1 MFFFFHCLL
10 KNKPTDDIWL
20 SSKSVLSEIYI
31 KEEVLATNFV
41 DKHLED
47 NLVSFLSEYFPGP
60 FNLCHLTRKISWN
73 QTLEYNCSNTNPD
86 AKSLVNFTLSA
97 PLNERV
103 TIGNSRVTFLLNI
116 LKIKGQWNLIDL
128 LLGML
133 FNLVQT
139 YCNAKKRGN
148 QVVLKKSR

>member
-60 FNLCHLTRKISWN
+60 FNLCHLTRKIS
-73 QTLEYNCSNTNPD
+73 
-86 AKSLVNFTLSA
+86 
-97 PLNERV
+97 
-103 TIGNSRVTFLLNI
+103 
-116 LKIKGQWNLIDL
+116 
-128 LLGML
+128 
-133 FNLVQT
+133 
-139 YCNAKKRGN
+139 
-148 QVVLKKSR
+148 